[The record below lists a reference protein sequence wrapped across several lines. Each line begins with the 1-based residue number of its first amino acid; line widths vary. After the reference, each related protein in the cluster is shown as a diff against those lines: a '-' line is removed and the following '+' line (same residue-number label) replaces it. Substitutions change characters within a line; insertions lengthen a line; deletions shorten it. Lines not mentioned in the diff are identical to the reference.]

1 MTFKYLL
8 SEISDV
14 WLLPHSS
21 SIFVSF
27 FPFCRL
33 SFVCSIWIYFK
44 LQLLCVIVESASS
57 FVLLSLGRGWKR
69 FPYLNRLHSVKNRLD
84 TRKTCL
90 PSNDGAQLNTLAI
103 KLGFL
108 VMKFVI
114 YAYRRQKYCYGHGL
128 S

>member
-1 MTFKYLL
+1 MFKYLL

-14 WLLPHSS
+14 WLFLIAHPSLYHS
-21 SIFVSF
+21 FLFAVY
-27 FPFCRL
+27 L
-33 SFVCSIWIYFK
+33 SFVVFGYFK

-57 FVLLSLGRGWKR
+57 FVLLSLGRGCKR

-103 KLGFL
+103 KLGFP